1 LTAGKLRLA
10 LVILLLV
17 WLAAAASPLAEQ
29 YAQTSRIRSAL
40 AGKSADER
48 TAYFDNPGFQAA
60 RDIALAVPADGCVLV
75 LAYAGPDAVT
85 YYQVRFRY
93 LLYPRRVRVAADS
106 STTLEACGY
115 LAVFRDSAVHLRESP
130 FAGSWDQAALEQRL
144 GALRRITA
152 TDFVN
157 VYTLP

>member
-1 LTAGKLRLA
+1 MRLA
-10 LVILLLV
+10 LVVLLLV

-40 AGKSADER
+40 AGKSADQR
-48 TAYFDNPGFQAA
+48 SAYFDNPGFQAA
-60 RDIALAVPADGCVLV
+60 QDMAPVVPADGCVLI
-75 LAYAGPDAVT
+75 LAYTGPDAVT
-85 YYQVRFRY
+85 YYQARFRY

-106 STTLEACGY
+106 SATVEGCGY

-144 GALRRITA
+144 SALRRITA

-157 VYTLP
+157 VYALP